1 MAHVEIVDQTIRD
14 GPQSLWGMRIR
25 AGMVTKVAPQLRAAG
40 FHTLDVPGGS
50 FFTVMLRHLREDPV
64 AAFAHIRGLLRG
76 QTLRCGTRPSS
87 TGRYGIASYASMDFY
102 TEFMV
107 QRLGIDAFWI
117 YDCLYDMPEMERR
130 ARSVHQAG
138 GAVVPAVMY
147 GISPVHTDAW
157 YAARVREM
165 VGWGIASAIYVEDAP
180 GILTPERCRTLI
192 PALVEAAGDVPVEL
206 HCHNTTGL
214 APLNY
219 LIGIEHGIQ
228 RIHTA
233 SRPVANGPS
242 LPSTEMMLTNL
253 ASAGHTH
260 PIDTATLAPVAE
272 HFERVARQEGH
283 PLGVVAEYDRRIYDH
298 QLPGGMTGTFKAQL
312 VEHGMEDRFDAVL
325 EEIPRVRA
333 ELGHPVSATPFS
345 QLIGTQAV
353 LNVVSGERYSITT
366 DEVVLY
372 TMGAYGQPPAPIDPD
387 VKDRLLSSPTG
398 RRLDGFQRPDLTLD
412 ELRAQSGGPHVS
424 DEDLFRLIF
433 PPQEDLDATAAAGP
447 LRTDYVIHETPAEL
461 IRRAMES
468 RHARRISLRGPGM
481 AIDLSR

>member
-1 MAHVEIVDQTIRD
+1 
-14 GPQSLWGMRIR
+14 
-25 AGMVTKVAPQLRAAG
+25 
-40 FHTLDVPGGS
+40 
-50 FFTVMLRHLREDPV
+50 
-64 AAFAHIRGLLRG
+64 
-76 QTLRCGTRPSS
+76 
-87 TGRYGIASYASMDFY
+87 
-102 TEFMV
+102 
-107 QRLGIDAFWI
+107 
-117 YDCLYDMPEMERR
+117 
-130 ARSVHQAG
+130 
-138 GAVVPAVMY
+138 
-147 GISPVHTDAW
+147 
-157 YAARVREM
+157 
-165 VGWGIASAIYVEDAP
+165 
-180 GILTPERCRTLI
+180 
-192 PALVEAAGDVPVEL
+192 
-206 HCHNTTGL
+206 
-214 APLNY
+214 
-219 LIGIEHGIQ
+219 
-228 RIHTA
+228 
-233 SRPVANGPS
+233 
-242 LPSTEMMLTNL
+242 
-253 ASAGHTH
+253 
-260 PIDTATLAPVAE
+260 
-272 HFERVARQEGH
+272 
-283 PLGVVAEYDRRIYDH
+283 
-298 QLPGGMTGTFKAQL
+298 MTGTFKAQL

-433 PPQEDLDATAAAGP
+433 TPQEDLDATAAAGP

-461 IRRAMES
+461 MRRAMES